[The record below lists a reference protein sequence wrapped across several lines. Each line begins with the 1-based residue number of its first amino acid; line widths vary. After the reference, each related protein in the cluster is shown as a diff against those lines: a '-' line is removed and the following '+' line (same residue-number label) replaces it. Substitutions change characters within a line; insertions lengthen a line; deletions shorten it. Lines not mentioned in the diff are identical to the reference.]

1 MNINEITIFCGKGR
15 KSDKLRLQSIDKQI
29 NGPIVCK
36 INLGNNQ
43 YENIKL
49 FLDSETDL
57 INFKNSVIS
66 AVDNYKRGNK

>member
-15 KSDKLRLQSIDKQI
+15 KSDKLRMQSIDKQI

-36 INLGNNQ
+36 INLGGSQ
-43 YENIKL
+43 YENITL
-49 FLDSETDL
+49 FITTEADL

-66 AVDNYKRGNK
+66 AVENYKRGNK

>member
-36 INLGNNQ
+36 INLGGSQ
-43 YENIKL
+43 YENITL
-49 FLDSETDL
+49 FMTTETDL

-66 AVDNYKRGNK
+66 AVDNYKRGKK